1 VKKEMP
7 SKKGKRKVTGHRPKT
22 FYHGKAFGY
31 TVTRTKGKHGVFKKG
46 KYRKFSGKII
56 KGNK

>member
-1 VKKEMP
+1 MP